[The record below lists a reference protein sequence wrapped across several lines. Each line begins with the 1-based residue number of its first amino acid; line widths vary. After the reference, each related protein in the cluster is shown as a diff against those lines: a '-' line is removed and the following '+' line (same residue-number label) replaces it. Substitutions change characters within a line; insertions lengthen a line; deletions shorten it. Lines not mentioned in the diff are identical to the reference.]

1 MGDLRTTIGEKMPLP
16 KRDARRKKILY
27 SLLTLLV
34 ITAIVA
40 TGMVIKVD
48 RYTVAS
54 GYVTTEDYA
63 EVRPPVTGV
72 VSKILV
78 TSGAKV
84 EAGQLLVQL
93 NSEEEEASLA
103 EAKARYSKLEVE
115 LERRQAEMNIDLER
129 RRVDLTEQQRMHLD
143 NIAIAKLQLQNA
155 QTKLKLT
162 RELVEKGLK
171 AASNLEDDQ
180 LKEQLAQVTLNSLQ
194 QKDFLV
200 YEELLRRD
208 REKYNSELVAIR
220 NEMNALADAVR
231 RAEARLRTRQVRAPI
246 SGVVVR
252 YEFVIGEL
260 LQPTTVIYEIFG
272 GDQQTLKLRI
282 NERYSTKVAE
292 GQRYRA
298 RLSSYRGISRTYFRG
313 KIEYLRSVIQAD
325 GESTYRVAYCSFDS
339 GERVIPPGTTAEAR
353 IYYGKSSLW
362 FYLFNLDFE

>member
-1 MGDLRTTIGEKMPLP
+1 MGDIRTTIGEKMPVP
-16 KRDARRKKILY
+16 KRDARRKRVFY
-27 SLLTLLV
+27 SLLVLL
-34 ITAIVA
+34 ILSSLVA
-40 TGMVIKVD
+40 GGIAIKVD
-48 RYTVAS
+48 RYTLAS

-78 TSGAKV
+78 TSGARV

-103 EAKARYSKLEVE
+103 EAKARHSKLEVE

-129 RRVDLTEQQRMHLD
+129 RQVDLTEQQRMHKD
-143 NIAIAKLQLQNA
+143 EIAIAELQLQNA

-162 RELVEKGLK
+162 QELVEKGLK

-180 LKEQLAQVTLNSLQ
+180 LKEQLARVTLNSLN
-194 QKDFLV
+194 QKDFRI

-208 REKYNSELVAIR
+208 RQKYDSELVAIR
-220 NEMNALADAVR
+220 NELNALADAVR

-260 LQPTTVIYEIFG
+260 LQPTSVIYEIFG
-272 GDQQTLKLRI
+272 GDQQTLKLRVS
-282 NERYSTKVAE
+282 ERYSTKVAE
-292 GQRYRA
+292 GQKYRA
-298 RLSSYRGISRTYFRG
+298 RLSSYRGVTRTYFWG
-313 KIEYLRSVIQAD
+313 QVEYMRSVIQAD

-339 GERVIPPGTTAEAR
+339 GERSIPPGTTAEAR